1 MTSSSESLA
10 VQAEALLASAFAR
23 LQQPTKKLAAFR
35 TASGRQVALAL
46 ERKDA
51 IFVWSELHDGS
62 LPGVTLNN
70 VKRPGMPYGPDQ
82 PRSSA
87 VNSQCRNLAV
97 GNRAC
102 YLRCDSLGALERF
115 AKWYGTT

>member
-51 IFVWSELHDGS
+51 IFIWSELHDGS
-62 LPGVTLNN
+62 LSGVTLNN
-70 VKRPGMPYGPDQ
+70 V
-82 PRSSA
+82 
-87 VNSQCRNLAV
+87 
-97 GNRAC
+97 
-102 YLRCDSLGALERF
+102 
-115 AKWYGTT
+115 